1 MAVSESLLYFW
12 LSRARLGAHRVNEL
26 LETAPPGA
34 LWDDFGRFRD
44 AWGDKYAVL
53 RDSRD
58 TDFLQ
63 EELAR
68 MRAAGISVMTRA
80 NPAFPERLRQRE
92 VSPPVALYVKGDVSL
107 LSVPSVAVVG
117 TRACSNYGQTMAQ
130 RLASGLAAANVAVVS
145 GLATGIDGYALR
157 AALDAGG
164 KVVTVLPSGLDRI
177 TPVSHAALFAEIAD
191 KGLAVSELPPGTEAM
206 KFTFPERNRLIAGL
220 SLGTAVVEAPAKSGA
235 LLTAG
240 FALEQGREVFAV
252 PGNVTSPRS
261 AGTNALIAD
270 GAVLVTSADDILSGL
285 GLRRPAAARKDD
297 MHVSPDECRIIELL
311 EREGAAHFD
320 ALCDRLGMKPYEL
333 TPILVELELKDLILR
348 LPSNT
353 YGIKDLLR

>member
-1 MAVSESLLYFW
+1 M
-12 LSRARLGAHRVNEL
+12 
-26 LETAPPGA
+26 
-34 LWDDFGRFRD
+34 
-44 AWGDKYAVL
+44 
-53 RDSRD
+53 
-58 TDFLQ
+58 
-63 EELAR
+63 
-68 MRAAGISVMTRA
+68 
-80 NPAFPERLRQRE
+80 
-92 VSPPVALYVKGDVSL
+92 
-107 LSVPSVAVVG
+107 VG

-130 RLASGLAAANVAVVS
+130 RIASGLAAANVAVVS

-164 KVVTVLPSGLDRI
+164 KVVTVLASGLDRV
-177 TPVSHAALFAEIAD
+177 TPVSHAALLDEIGE

-220 SLGTAVVEAPAKSGA
+220 TLGTAVVEAPAKSGA
-235 LLTAG
+235 LITAG

-252 PGNVTSPRS
+252 PGNVTSPKS
-261 AGTNALIAD
+261 AGANALIAD
-270 GAVLVTSADDILSGL
+270 GAKLVTSADDILSEL
-285 GLRRPAAARKDD
+285 GLRRPAARKDD

-333 TPILVELELKDLILR
+333 TPVLVELELKDLILR